1 MKKVACVT
9 PEKKKLQW
17 WQLSLIGVGC
27 TIGTGF
33 FLGSGLGIKLAGP
46 AILISFLLAACTT
59 YIVYEAL
66 AKMTQK
72 DPQKGSFRTYSRKAF
87 GRSFGFL
94 NGWVYWFSEM
104 LIMGSQ
110 LTALSL
116 FSRFWFPEFPLWIF
130 AAIYGG
136 LGLIVIMIGA
146 KLFEPLENVS
156 AIVKV
161 SAILMFVIIVILGLS
176 GIIDGKGTFD
186 FPDAGKEFFPTDW
199 KKTWSSLVFAFFA
212 FGGIEVLGIMSMRLE
227 KKEDA
232 PKAGK
237 VMIFALTFIYILS
250 LGFVVMMLPWNKI
263 NLNESPFLTVLNY
276 YPIKFISHLF
286 NGALIIAGF
295 STMSAS
301 LFSVTTMLITLSED
315 RDAPKVLS
323 KKGRF
328 AIPLPAFAVTVT
340 GLLISIV
347 LSRIMPDKVY
357 EYFTTGA
364 GLLIL
369 YNWLLILLTYSKLNE
384 LKTKEKV
391 KRTIGLGLI
400 TLAIVGTIIEKDTR
414 MGFFVSLVFVSFV
427 GLITII
433 MAIIRIRKR
442 PLTKRRFHN
451 D

>member
-1 MKKVACVT
+1 MKKAPCGV
-9 PEKKKLQW
+9 PEQKKLHW

-33 FLGSGLGIKLAGP
+33 FLGSGLGIRLAGP

-116 FSRFWFPEFPLWIF
+116 FSRFWFPELPLWVF
-130 AAIYGG
+130 AAIFGA
-136 LGLIVIMIGA
+136 LGLLVIIIGT
-146 KLFEPLENVS
+146 KLFEPMENVS
-156 AIVKV
+156 AIIKV
-161 SAILMFVIIVILGLS
+161 SAILMFVIIVILGLC
-176 GIIDGKGTFD
+176 GVIDGKESLDVPTTV
-186 FPDAGKEFFPTDW
+186 KEMFPTDW

-227 KKEDA
+227 DKSEA

-237 VMIFALTFIYILS
+237 FMIFALTVIYILS
-250 LGFVVMMLPWNKI
+250 LGFVVMMLPWNKV
-263 NLNESPFLTVLNY
+263 NLNESPFLTILSG
-276 YPIKFISHLF
+276 YPIKIMPHLF

-301 LFSVTTMLITLSED
+301 LFSVGNMLVTLAED
-315 RDAPKVLS
+315 RDAPRILG

-328 AIPLPAFAVTVT
+328 AIPLPAFAVMVA
-340 GLLISIV
+340 GLLLSIV
-347 LSRIMPDKVY
+347 LSRVMPDKVY

-364 GLLIL
+364 SLLIL
-369 YNWLLILLTYSKLNE
+369 YNWILILLTYSKLTE
-384 LKTKEKV
+384 LKKKEKI
-391 KRTIGLGLI
+391 KRTVGLGLI
-400 TLAIVGTIIEKDTR
+400 ILAITGTIIEKDTR
-414 MGFFVSLVFVSFV
+414 MGFFVSLAFVSLV
-427 GLITII
+427 GIVTII
-433 MAIIRIRKR
+433 IAIIRRRKR
-442 PLTKRRFHN
+442 PLTKRRIH

>member
-1 MKKVACVT
+1 MKKAPCGV
-9 PEKKKLQW
+9 PEQKKLHW

-33 FLGSGLGIKLAGP
+33 FLGSGLGIRLAGP

-116 FSRFWFPEFPLWIF
+116 FSRFWFPEFPLWVF
-130 AAIYGG
+130 AAIFGA
-136 LGLIVIMIGA
+136 LGLIVIIIGT
-146 KLFEPLENVS
+146 KLFEPMENVS
-156 AIVKV
+156 AIIKV
-161 SAILMFVIIVILGLS
+161 SAILMFVIIVILGLC
-176 GIIDGKGTFD
+176 GVIDGKESLDVPTTV
-186 FPDAGKEFFPTDW
+186 KEIFPTDW

-227 KKEDA
+227 DKSEA
-232 PKAGK
+232 PKAGR
-237 VMIFALTFIYILS
+237 VMIFALTVIYIVSLS
-250 LGFVVMMLPWNKI
+250 FVVMMLPWNKV
-263 NLNESPFLTVLNY
+263 NLNESPFLTILND
-276 YPIKFISHLF
+276 YPIKIIPHLF

-301 LFSVTTMLITLSED
+301 LFSVGNMLVTLAED
-315 RDAPKVLS
+315 RDAPRILG

-328 AIPLPAFAVTVT
+328 AIPLPAFAVMVA
-340 GLLISIV
+340 GLLLSIV
-347 LSRIMPDKVY
+347 LSRVMPDKVY

-364 GLLIL
+364 SLLIL
-369 YNWLLILLTYSKLNE
+369 YNWILILLTYSKLTD
-384 LKTKEKV
+384 LKKKEKI
-391 KRTIGLGLI
+391 KRTVGLGLI
-400 TLAIVGTIIEKDTR
+400 ILAITGTIIEKDTR
-414 MGFFVSLVFVSFV
+414 MGFFVSLAFVSLV
-427 GLITII
+427 GIVTII
-433 MAIIRIRKR
+433 MSIIRKRKR
-442 PLTKRRFHN
+442 PLTKRRIH

>member
-1 MKKVACVT
+1 MKKAPCGV
-9 PEKKKLQW
+9 PEQKKLHW

-33 FLGSGLGIKLAGP
+33 FLGSGLGIRLAGP

-116 FSRFWFPEFPLWIF
+116 FSRFWFPEFPLWVF
-130 AAIYGG
+130 AAIFGA
-136 LGLIVIMIGA
+136 LGLIVIIIGT
-146 KLFEPLENVS
+146 KLFEPMENVS
-156 AIVKV
+156 AIIKV
-161 SAILMFVIIVILGLS
+161 SAILMFVIIVILGLC
-176 GIIDGKGTFD
+176 GVIDGKESLDVQTTV
-186 FPDAGKEFFPTDW
+186 KEIFPTDW

-227 KKEDA
+227 DKSEA
-232 PKAGK
+232 PKAGR
-237 VMIFALTFIYILS
+237 VMIFALTVIYIVSLS
-250 LGFVVMMLPWNKI
+250 FVVMMLPWNKV
-263 NLNESPFLTVLNY
+263 NLNESPFLTILND
-276 YPIKFISHLF
+276 YPIKIIPHLF

-301 LFSVTTMLITLSED
+301 LFSVGNMLVTLAED
-315 RDAPKVLS
+315 RDAPRILG

-328 AIPLPAFAVTVT
+328 AIPLPAFAVMVA
-340 GLLISIV
+340 GLLLSIV
-347 LSRIMPDKVY
+347 LSRVMPDKVY

-364 GLLIL
+364 SLLIL
-369 YNWLLILLTYSKLNE
+369 YNWILILLTYSKLTD
-384 LKTKEKV
+384 LKKKEKI
-391 KRTIGLGLI
+391 KRTVGLGLI
-400 TLAIVGTIIEKDTR
+400 ILAITGTIIEKDTR
-414 MGFFVSLVFVSFV
+414 MGFFVSLAFVSLV
-427 GLITII
+427 GIVTII
-433 MAIIRIRKR
+433 MSIIRKRKR
-442 PLTKRRFHN
+442 PLTKRRIH